1 MSRARIQALVSE
13 LLEVDPSA
21 SPKPGTLPLAVPPF
35 GQEEVVEA
43 ISALLEGRVTMGER
57 VFEFERRYAE
67 HTGTDHAIMVNSG
80 SSALLVMLE
89 ALIEVGHL
97 NRGDEVILPAVGWS
111 TDLFSLAQAG
121 LTPVIRD
128 VDAQTLCLEGEY
140 QRPVLTVHLLGCP
153 SRASS
158 PLLLEDACA
167 AHGAQI
173 DGARVGSRGLC
184 GVFSFFFSH
193 HISTGEGG
201 MITTSDAALADAARS
216 IRAHGWIRERS
227 DRQALESTHSHLDPR
242 FLFVSRGYNLRPTE
256 IAGAFGIHQI
266 NRLDEYVRIRRAN
279 HADWCA
285 HIDSLNLP
293 LQVFP
298 EPENR
303 AHAGFGFPM
312 LLRKDAPLSRADL
325 CAKLEAAGIQT
336 RPISGS
342 NLARQPAAARVPTL
356 RVEGSLAVADSVHE
370 RGFFVGQSH
379 AFGPIQR
386 ELLAE
391 SLVQALAG

>member
-1 MSRARIQALVSE
+1 
-13 LLEVDPSA
+13 
-21 SPKPGTLPLAVPPF
+21 
-35 GQEEVVEA
+35 
-43 ISALLEGRVTMGER
+43 MGEQ

-140 QRPVLTVHLLGCP
+140 ERPVLTVHLLGCP

-227 DRQALESTHSHLDPR
+227 DRQVLESTHSHLD
-242 FLFVSRGYNLRPTE
+242 
-256 IAGAFGIHQI
+256 H
-266 NRLDEYVRIRRAN
+266 
-279 HADWCA
+279 
-285 HIDSLNLP
+285 
-293 LQVFP
+293 
-298 EPENR
+298 
-303 AHAGFGFPM
+303 
-312 LLRKDAPLSRADL
+312 
-325 CAKLEAAGIQT
+325 
-336 RPISGS
+336 
-342 NLARQPAAARVPTL
+342 
-356 RVEGSLAVADSVHE
+356 
-370 RGFFVGQSH
+370 
-379 AFGPIQR
+379 
-386 ELLAE
+386 
-391 SLVQALAG
+391 